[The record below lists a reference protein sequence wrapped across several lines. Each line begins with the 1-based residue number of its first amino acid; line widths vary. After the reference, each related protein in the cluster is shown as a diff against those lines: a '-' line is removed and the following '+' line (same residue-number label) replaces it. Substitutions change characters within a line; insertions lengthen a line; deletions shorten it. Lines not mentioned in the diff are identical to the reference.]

1 MCKDGGLNEK
11 TWYIYTTGGK
21 QFNLESF
28 YRLNVGL
35 IGLDEFFNTFLLI
48 FYLFICI
55 WGAKST
61 LVCLI
66 KQKSYSNKRQENN
79 CHFPP
84 ELVTFGFR
92 WPHYTPPHSH
102 RSLTRLPASVFQ
114 FLCLPLTV
122 FPDQRSLY
130 PTVPRMDVDN
140 TMWNWRTRT
149 ARNWRQPSLS
159 VLYQQCWLQCLILIF
174 LFSLLHRACCWVI

>member
-55 WGAKST
+55 
-61 LVCLI
+61 
-66 KQKSYSNKRQENN
+66 
-79 CHFPP
+79 
-84 ELVTFGFR
+84 
-92 WPHYTPPHSH
+92 
-102 RSLTRLPASVFQ
+102 
-114 FLCLPLTV
+114 
-122 FPDQRSLY
+122 
-130 PTVPRMDVDN
+130 
-140 TMWNWRTRT
+140 
-149 ARNWRQPSLS
+149 
-159 VLYQQCWLQCLILIF
+159 
-174 LFSLLHRACCWVI
+174 